1 MGKSGGWWSYTSGTH
16 GQPGKPNPNPQTP
29 ALDLDV
35 GGASLNDSRR
45 MPSGHHGTTR
55 TLCPPS
61 VLYTVS
67 IQAVSLLLRQ
77 TTSQTPF
84 YMTVRRH
91 KTSPNHCRI
100 RPVCADHGNQVPDV
114 FHDVSVNWRPGLSP
128 YPPSTLAPRDPS
140 RQCFLDKGVQV
151 LS

>member
-29 ALDLDV
+29 AWGLEV

-61 VLYTVS
+61 VLHIVS
-67 IQAVSLLLRQ
+67 IQAVSLFLRQ
-77 TTSQTPF
+77 TTSQIPF
-84 YMTVRRH
+84 YMTVRRRQ
-91 KTSPNHCRI
+91 TSSCHCRI

-128 YPPSTLAPRDPS
+128 YPPLTLAPRDPS
-140 RQCFLDKGVQV
+140 LQCFLDKGVQA
-151 LS
+151 LP